1 MVSKVSRRNF
11 LKGAAAMTVAAAA
24 STLLAG
30 CSGNGGNTAPATNE
44 IVLGDYRVKVTN
56 AKTSQDSDIATDKIT
71 GYITPVVS
79 VSYTGKGS
87 MTLAYRDI
95 FSAELGEAKVSLTNP
110 LQVYNSTVG
119 ILMDSEPKFKTS
131 DKNAYANYVAGKLP
145 FKLKVSFDGKETALF
160 EIYNTGTINVS
171 KL

>member
-30 CSGNGGNTAPATNE
+30 CSGNGGNTAPAANE

-56 AKTSQDSDIATDKIT
+56 AKTTQDSDIATEKIT

-119 ILMDSEPKFKTS
+119 ILMDSEPKFKTT
-131 DKNAYANYVAGKLP
+131 DKDAYNKYVTGKLP

-160 EIYNTGTINVS
+160 EIYNTGTINAS

>member
-30 CSGNGGNTAPATNE
+30 CSGNGGNTAPAANE

-56 AKTSQDSDIATDKIT
+56 AKTTQDSDIATEKIT

-119 ILMDSEPKFKTS
+119 ILMDSEPKFKTT
-131 DKNAYANYVAGKLP
+131 DKDAYNNYVTGKLP
-145 FKLKVSFDGKETALF
+145 FKLKVSFNGKETALF

>member
-30 CSGNGGNTAPATNE
+30 CSGNGGNTAPAANE

-56 AKTSQDSDIATDKIT
+56 AKTTKGSDIATEKIT

-87 MTLAYRDI
+87 MTLAYREI

-110 LQVYNSTVG
+110 LQMYNSTVG
-119 ILMDSEPKFKTS
+119 ILMDSEPKFKTT
-131 DKNAYANYVAGKLP
+131 DKDAYNNYVAGKLP

-160 EIYNTGTINVS
+160 EIYNTGTINAS